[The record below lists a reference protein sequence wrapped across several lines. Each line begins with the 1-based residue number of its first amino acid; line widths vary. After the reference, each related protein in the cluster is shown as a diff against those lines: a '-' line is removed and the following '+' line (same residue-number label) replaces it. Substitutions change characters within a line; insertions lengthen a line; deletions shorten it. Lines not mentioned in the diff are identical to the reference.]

1 MTATKRAAT
10 PAAAAAPRTAGRRR
24 GASKGDLKEAAILD
38 CAWQLLGRK
47 AVAEITIE
55 ELAKGAGISRPTF
68 YFYFESRE
76 AVVRALAAR
85 VGEGL
90 FATFGEPLQ
99 TSTDGPE
106 AVVRAGIAA
115 YMERWRTEGRV
126 LRAMVP
132 LYESDP
138 EHRSFWDEISGRVID
153 ALAQSID
160 AERAAGRALPAP
172 PSSHELARVFVAMLW
187 RSGYELSLQQPS
199 ASAERRLVDTLTTVC
214 LRTVYGTTAVS
225 S

>member
-1 MTATKRAAT
+1 MTATKGPEASRGT
-10 PAAAAAPRTAGRRR
+10 GRRR

-38 CAWQLLGRK
+38 CAWELLGQK
-47 AVAEITIE
+47 PVAEITIE

-90 FATFGEPLQ
+90 FATFGQPLDT
-99 TSTDGPE
+99 TSDDAET
-106 AVVRAGIAA
+106 VIRRGIAA
-115 YMERWRTEGRV
+115 YMARWRKEGRV

-138 EHRSFWDEISGRVID
+138 EHRAFWDVIAGRVID
-153 ALAQSID
+153 ALAASID
-160 AERAAGRALPAP
+160 DERAAGRALPAP

-187 RSGYELSLQQPS
+187 RTGYELSLQPPS
-199 ASAERRLVDTLTTVC
+199 AAEERRLVDTLTTVC
-214 LRTVYGTTAVS
+214 LRTVYGVS